1 LKRFLSLL
9 KVRLLKA
16 KAEIRLKFPSEK
28 QLKTVSDA
36 LLPEVCKPVG
46 GRAMVALENDGTYL
60 LLKAEAEDT
69 VALRST
75 LNAFLRWINSMT
87 NVVEVLEHSS

>member
-1 LKRFLSLL
+1 M
-9 KVRLLKA
+9 KA

-28 QLKTVSDA
+28 ALKTVSDA
-36 LLPEVCKPVG
+36 LLPEICKPVS
-46 GRAMVALENDGTYL
+46 GRANVSLENDGKFSL
-60 LLKAEAEDT
+60 ILKVEAEDT
-69 VALRST
+69 VALRSA

>member
-1 LKRFLSLL
+1 M
-9 KVRLLKA
+9 KA

-36 LLPEVCKPVG
+36 LSPEVCKPVG
-46 GRAMVALENDGTYL
+46 GRARVALESEGTCL
-60 LLKAEAEDT
+60 ILKVEAEDST
-69 VALRST
+69 ALRST

-87 NVVEVLEHSS
+87 NVVEVLQNSS

>member
-1 LKRFLSLL
+1 M
-9 KVRLLKA
+9 KA

-28 QLKTVSDA
+28 QLKTVIDA
-36 LLPEVCKPVG
+36 LSPEVWKPVG
-46 GRAMVALENDGTYL
+46 GRARLSLENDGSYL
-60 LLKAEAEDT
+60 LLKVEAEDT

-87 NVVEVLEHSS
+87 NVVAVLEHSS

>member
-1 LKRFLSLL
+1 M
-9 KVRLLKA
+9 KA
-16 KAEIRLKFPSEK
+16 KAEIRLKFPSKK

-46 GRAMVALENDGTYL
+46 GRTKVALESDGTFL
-60 LLKAEAEDT
+60 ILKVEAEDT

-87 NVVEVLEHSS
+87 NVVKVLEHSS

>member
-1 LKRFLSLL
+1 M
-9 KVRLLKA
+9 KA

-28 QLKTVSDA
+28 QLKTIRDA
-36 LLPEVCKPVG
+36 LSPEVCKPVG
-46 GRAMVALENDGTYL
+46 GRATVALENHGTYL